1 MDEIGTTKM
10 HVGQKRFHFFPTKLM
25 TLSLA
30 TEKIEFQ
37 IPFLILR
44 VEREAEANDADKL
57 ITIFVTFYTLYY
69 A

>member
-1 MDEIGTTKM
+1 
-10 HVGQKRFHFFPTKLM
+10 M

-44 VEREAEANDADKL
+44 VEPEAEANDADKL

-69 A
+69 AW